1 MLYLQHATDPITWL
15 SPELLW
21 SSPEWLESDQRS
33 ADLSGSMRWI
43 PVVTG
48 LQVGVDM
55 LMSEAVPASYG
66 HNYGDVVLTAW
77 DQAVPGADLD
87 AEAIDRIQKEIESY
101 ATIPR

>member
-1 MLYLQHATDPITWL
+1 
-15 SPELLW
+15 
-21 SSPEWLESDQRS
+21 
-33 ADLSGSMRWI
+33 
-43 PVVTG
+43 
-48 LQVGVDM
+48 M

-87 AEAIDRIQKEIESY
+87 AEAIDRIQKELESY